1 MRIREEGFEGFDSK
15 MLGIQIIEQTHFL
28 EYTAHKPPTY
38 FVSSSDTSFITRQC
52 HTIRFP
58 NLLILLIS
66 TAFHPSKNK
75 NWILVN
81 NEANIRSTK
90 MRVAPINHHWWFD
103 LPLSTYYPRLVGHTH
118 IEKNQQ
124 SFTVKG
130 VLITKG
136 QLGGRRSSLPLFGN
150 CKKVSQFLEK
160 VP

>member
-15 MLGIQIIEQTHFL
+15 MLGIQIIEQTRFL

-58 NLLILLIS
+58 NLLIS